1 VKVTMKI
8 YTMTNCVYRRVPSRE
23 KMRLGSRIAYC
34 MLRDKHRKLCAGPP
48 CFLART
54 CRLPTGTGAKAGRGG
69 GFTVVEILLV
79 VIVIALLAGVGGGI
93 FVGTYK
99 RMLVE
104 RSAREFALAA
114 KYARITAI
122 ERQSTCKI
130 VLDTDNDGFALVVY
144 GLNEETGQTE
154 SARGGRDSFFKK
166 AVEFPGGV
174 EFENVQIT
182 PIDPGQAAE
191 TDEEETIVFSPNG
204 TAQSAVIQ
212 IGDGENHYAVS
223 ICGATGKARV
233 HFGTAEE
240 VETRTIDLDEE

>member
-1 VKVTMKI
+1 MKSQKLKAKV
-8 YTMTNCVYRRVPSRE
+8 N
-23 KMRLGSRIAYC
+23 A
-34 MLRDKHRKLCAGPP
+34 D
-48 CFLART
+48 
-54 CRLPTGTGAKAGRGG
+54 GAERC
-69 GFTVVEILLV
+69 GFTIVEILLV
-79 VIVIALLAGVGGGI
+79 VVVIALLAGVGGGI

-99 RMLVE
+99 RMLAE
-104 RSAREFALAA
+104 RSARDFVLAA

-122 ERQSTCKI
+122 ERQSPCKM
-130 VLDTDNDGFALVVY
+130 VLDTENNGFALVVY

-154 SARGGRDSFFKK
+154 QVPLRDSYFKK

-174 EFENVQIT
+174 EFEDIQIT
-182 PIDPGQAAE
+182 PIDPGRVTDAE
-191 TDEEETIVFSPNG
+191 DKETIVFSPNG

-223 ICGATGKARV
+223 ICGATGKTRV